1 MKTAT
6 AQPTEEVQGREREA
20 DGPTVMVVED
30 YVEVRDMIS
39 MALGMSGYRVVEA
52 RNGLEAVE
60 LARREH
66 PDAILMDLNMPL
78 LNGFDATRRIRE
90 MPEMVDV
97 PVLAITAYGT
107 PDYHL
112 KALAAGCNKLL
123 TKPLDLDQLEMTLKL
138 LLTEAPRRSG

>member
-6 AQPTEEVQGREREA
+6 AQPTEKVEGQQPGA
-20 DGPTVMVVED
+20 GAPTVMVAED

-39 MALGMSGYRVVEA
+39 MVLSMSGYRVVEA
-52 RNGLEAVE
+52 CNGLEAVE
-60 LARREH
+60 LARRER
-66 PDAILMDLNMPL
+66 PDAILMDLNMPV

-90 MPEMVDV
+90 MPEMADV

-112 KALAAGCNKLL
+112 KALAAGCNKLI
-123 TKPLDLDQLEMTLKL
+123 TKPLDLDRLETTLRL
-138 LLTEAPRRSG
+138 LLTEGSRPVG